1 MISAK
6 GTVVFMEIELV
17 LKVAGV
23 GMLVAVVCQILTRT
37 GRDEQ
42 SAMVSLA
49 GVVLILLLLAE
60 KVGEL
65 ISVLRGVFGI

>member
-1 MISAK
+1 MDVDLI
-6 GTVVFMEIELV
+6 

-23 GMLVAVVCQILTRT
+23 GMIITVVCQIMSRA

-49 GVVLILLLLAE
+49 GTVIMLLLIADR
-60 KVGEL
+60 VGEL
-65 ISVLRGVFGI
+65 IRTLRTVFGI

>member
-1 MISAK
+1 MD
-6 GTVVFMEIELV
+6 VELI

-23 GMLVAVVCQILTRT
+23 GMIIALVCQLLSKA

-42 SAMVSLA
+42 SLLISLLGMA
-49 GVVLILLLLAE
+49 VVFILLAE

-65 ISVLRGVFGI
+65 INTLRSVFGL